1 MYQFADRVNRI
12 QGDGVKEVLKMLAD
26 PSIISLGGGA
36 PAKEGFDIAAVNQI
50 SSEILATRG
59 LDVLQYGQTS
69 GYQPLREA
77 YIKHL
82 LAPKGIE
89 AKLENVAIFT
99 GSTQAIYH
107 ALDVFVNEGDTV
119 LVENP
124 TYMGTLN
131 ALQKFDAHLVAV
143 NMDEG
148 GLDVEDLEAKV
159 KAHRPKALYTVP
171 TFQNPTGRTLEAKRR
186 ERIAE
191 LAGEYNFI
199 VLEDDPYGELR
210 FKGEMVPP
218 IKAFDKTGHVIL
230 MNSFSKI
237 VSPGCGWVLL
247 WRIRLSLKKWKP

>member
-1 MYQFADRVNRI
+1 MARPP
-12 QGDGVKEVLKMLAD
+12 A
-26 PSIISLGGGA
+26 ISL
-36 PAKEGFDIAAVNQI
+36 
-50 SSEILATRG
+50 
-59 LDVLQYGQTS
+59 S
-69 GYQPLREA
+69 GKP

-237 VSPGCGWVLL
+237 VSPGMRVGTAVADPIIIEKMETVKQCGDMHTAFSDAGHL
-247 WRIRLSLKKWKP
+247 R